1 MPWSSPATGRA
12 LLHAVCG
19 SDPDRFRSMTA
30 RFSSPVLP
38 GQTLDVHIWD
48 DGDVS
53 LFRTKVGD
61 TVVLDR
67 GVFRTKAT

>member
-1 MPWSSPATGRA
+1 VR
-12 LLHAVCG
+12 
-19 SDPDRFRSMTA
+19 
-30 RFSSPVLP
+30 P
-38 GQTLDVHIWD
+38 GQALDVHIWEE
-48 DGDVS
+48 GRVF